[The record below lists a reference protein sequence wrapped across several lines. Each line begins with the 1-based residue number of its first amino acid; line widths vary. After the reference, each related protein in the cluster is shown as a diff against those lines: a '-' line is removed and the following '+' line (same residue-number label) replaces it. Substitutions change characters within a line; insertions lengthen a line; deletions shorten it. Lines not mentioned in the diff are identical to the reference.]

1 MAQGHLETLKNMET
15 RLVKR
20 NFSMSGLPLLSH
32 FCVFF
37 IIIIIIII
45 SIIKQVYNSSSLV
58 RMVNFSCQ
66 RLFATVSS
74 EQGNFN
80 ALPHLAVEYADKVS
94 GDLSRSLSRSRPVH
108 LGSKKL
114 ISFKL
119 FPWISL
125 SLKVYE
131 ATLISRNN
139 INKFFLSEN
148 RLCAQRSIFW

>member
-37 IIIIIIII
+37 IIIIII

-94 GDLSRSLSRSRPVH
+94 GDLSRSLSRSGPVH

-114 ISFKL
+114 ISFRL
-119 FPWISL
+119 FP
-125 SLKVYE
+125 
-131 ATLISRNN
+131 
-139 INKFFLSEN
+139 
-148 RLCAQRSIFW
+148 